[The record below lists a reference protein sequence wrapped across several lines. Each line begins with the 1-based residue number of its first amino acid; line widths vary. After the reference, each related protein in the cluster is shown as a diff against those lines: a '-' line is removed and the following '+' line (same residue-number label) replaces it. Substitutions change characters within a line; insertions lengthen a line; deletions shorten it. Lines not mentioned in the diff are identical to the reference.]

1 MIDLMRDPRYRE
13 ALLLL
18 ASGRFSA
25 ASLGLALGLS
35 RITAFRLVQELRR
48 RGIPIVS
55 VKRGAAWFFEL
66 EEPAPAWD
74 ADPLVRKVGFAR
86 GRRRPGESVDD
97 AVYRRRP

>member
-1 MIDLMRDPRYRE
+1 MIELMRDPRYRE

-18 ASGRFSA
+18 ASGEYSA
-25 ASLGLALGLS
+25 ASLGRRLGLS

-48 RGIPIVS
+48 RGVRILS
-55 VKRGAAWFFEL
+55 VKRGPSWFFEL
-66 EEPAPAWD
+66 EESAPPWD

-97 AVYRRRP
+97 VVYGRRP